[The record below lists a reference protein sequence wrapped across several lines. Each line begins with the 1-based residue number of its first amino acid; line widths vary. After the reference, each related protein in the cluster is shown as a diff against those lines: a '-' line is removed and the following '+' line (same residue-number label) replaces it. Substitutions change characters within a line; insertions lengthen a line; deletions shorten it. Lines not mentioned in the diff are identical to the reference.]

1 MFHNARTTVKL
12 NEAKGEKFGLES
24 PVLKYELCL
33 YDSEEE
39 LEINGDI
46 NVIKQ

>member
-12 NEAKGEKFGLES
+12 IEAKGEKFGLES
-24 PVLKYELCL
+24 PVLKYELRL
-33 YDSEEE
+33 YEEE
-39 LEINGDI
+39 LENNGDI